1 MKNIIIN
8 TSEYAKGKQSD
19 FDSDDVG
26 SSPTLEFNTKCGLI

>member
-19 FDSDDVG
+19 FDSDDAG
-26 SSPTLEFNTKCGLI
+26 SSPALRT